1 MLIGSNGEKQ
11 GLVAFSVAL
20 ESARVAS
27 LDLVQVSP
35 SDANPVVCKLLDY
48 GKHVFDKKKSLSS
61 SKVKVKRNTTK
72 EIKFR
77 PSTDI
82 GDYNIKLKKV
92 KSFILDGDKTKI
104 SVRFRGREILNSDMG
119 LNLLNRLRDELE
131 DIAQVDQEPSL
142 EGRQLLNGSFSFK
155 EEVNINFYK
164 KNNMG
169 YKLKTHSGAAKR
181 FKKTGSSVKSK
192 SANRNH
198 ILTKQSTKRKR
209 HNRGLNKLSGIVL
222 KMASKLIRR

>member
-1 MLIGSNGEKQ
+1 MEASYSSALGKILLRNRLISIKSASQNDKHQIITNNITLYLILNVYNLFHFSKGTLIASQKKNITPINEKIRASEVMLIGSNGEKQ

-48 GKHVFDKKKSLSS
+48 GKHIFDKKKSLSS

-77 PSTDI
+77 PSTDV

-142 EGRQLLNGSFSFK
+142 KVGN
-155 EEVNINFYK
+155 Y
-164 KNNMG
+164 
-169 YKLKTHSGAAKR
+169 
-181 FKKTGSSVKSK
+181 
-192 SANRNH
+192 
-198 ILTKQSTKRKR
+198 
-209 HNRGLNKLSGIVL
+209 
-222 KMASKLIRR
+222 

>member
-35 SDANPVVCKLLDY
+35 SDASPIVCKLLDY
-48 GKHVFDKKKSLSS
+48 GKHIFDKKKSLSS

-77 PSTDI
+77 PSTDV

-104 SVRFRGREILNSDMG
+104 SVRFRGR
-119 LNLLNRLRDELE
+119 
-131 DIAQVDQEPSL
+131 
-142 EGRQLLNGSFSFK
+142 
-155 EEVNINFYK
+155 
-164 KNNMG
+164 
-169 YKLKTHSGAAKR
+169 
-181 FKKTGSSVKSK
+181 
-192 SANRNH
+192 
-198 ILTKQSTKRKR
+198 
-209 HNRGLNKLSGIVL
+209 
-222 KMASKLIRR
+222 